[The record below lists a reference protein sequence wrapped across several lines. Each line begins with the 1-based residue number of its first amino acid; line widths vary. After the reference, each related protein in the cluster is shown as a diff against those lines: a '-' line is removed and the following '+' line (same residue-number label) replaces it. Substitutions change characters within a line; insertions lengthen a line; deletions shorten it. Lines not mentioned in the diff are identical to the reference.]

1 MNLYQ
6 RPARLRGLSRAL
18 VLGGLVAWTGAQ
30 AGMTTDRHGNV
41 GYDTAAECDAAVLAG
56 SARPYQPFTQHPPL
70 RREGEADVRT
80 MTLRELASAEALAS
94 QLGFNAAD
102 YARGACD
109 RGVGR
114 SQGRDGVSG
123 ELVGK
128 FVPYSPDM
136 PVNVYLDAQG
146 RPVRATMQQCDNHFG
161 GPLPRPVG
169 RAQAVSTATECFAT
183 VLVPARFEPR
193 TEQVVKVAATQR
205 HEVVPATYKT
215 VTETVVVKPEGFRE
229 EPVPAT
235 YKDVAEQVLVKPAGV
250 RVEVVPATY
259 KTVTE
264 QVEVTPQR
272 KELKVMPATYKEVEE
287 EVEITPATTRVETV
301 PATYRTETEQVL
313 TKAESVRY
321 EPLALPLK
329 TITEELERSEAS
341 ERLEVVP
348 ATYRTVT
355 ERVVVR
361 EAGERLEAVPA
372 VYETV
377 TERVQVAEATREWK
391 RGRAWIGRA
400 LEVKPVRGF
409 TVGSDGKVDGSRV
422 DGQWQ
427 TLDPNTVDDDVM
439 CLVEIPAQYETVT
452 RQVLKTPATVRKV
465 EVPAEYATVT
475 RQVVERAA
483 ETRKVGIPATF
494 QNVRHQVID
503 VERLRAQGYRFDDK
517 GDIVATPKGERVLRA
532 AAVAGGQPG
541 DSAGAESGEEGYV
554 KEIRVPAEYRTVT
567 RQVVATPASVRTV
580 EVPAVTRS
588 VKRRVVDTP
597 ARTEEV
603 VIPAT
608 FKTVT
613 RQVVDTP
620 ASSREIP
627 VPAEHR
633 TVTRRVVDTPAS
645 TRRIPVPAVTQ
656 TVERRVID
664 QPATLRT
671 IEVPAEHETLTR
683 QVKVADARTEQR
695 AILCETNATP
705 AKIQEIQRALRQA
718 GFDPGPIDGVIRE
731 QTMAAVHR
739 YQQARN
745 LPVDG
750 YLNLETVKGLGVA
763 PQ

>member
-215 VTETVVVKPEGFRE
+215 ITEQVLVSPEHKRQIPVPATYKTVTETVVVKPEGFRE

-272 KELKVMPATYKEVEE
+272 KELKVVPATYKEVEE

-313 TKAESVRY
+313 AKAESVRY

-483 ETRKVGIPATF
+483 ETRKVGIQATF
-494 QNVRHQVID
+494 QNVRRQVID

-554 KEIRVPAEYRTVT
+554 KEI
-567 RQVVATPASVRTV
+567 
-580 EVPAVTRS
+580 
-588 VKRRVVDTP
+588 
-597 ARTEEV
+597 
-603 VIPAT
+603 
-608 FKTVT
+608 
-613 RQVVDTP
+613 
-620 ASSREIP
+620 P

-656 TVERRVID
+656 TVERRVIDQPATTREELVPAVYKTETRQVID

-750 YLNLETVKGLGVA
+750 YLNLETVKALGVA